1 MHSLPPA
8 AAPSTA
14 VSAPL
19 LFALLDALYTLSP
32 TQARLDAAS
41 LARRLGVSVT
51 DAACALVRLEQ
62 LGLADAARVR
72 LTMRGLAV
80 ATAHA
85 AQVAAE
91 NVRRVA

>member
-8 AAPSTA
+8 AAPST
-14 VSAPL
+14 PL

-51 DAACALVRLEQ
+51 DAARALVRLEQ

-80 ATAHA
+80 AAAHD
-85 AQVAAE
+85 AQVARE
-91 NVRRVA
+91 SVRRVA